1 MQSLGAEYARSLE
14 EAQKA
19 DFIVV
24 DLDFVKANA
33 SDNTDLYHLQPEWW
47 RVYAPGLVTELLG
60 GAQHEV
66 RCLRCARPYSG
77 SVPVSALQV

>member
-1 MQSLGAEYARSLE
+1 MRGCLSLLCSDTQAAKLQSLGAEYARSLE

-24 DLDFVKANA
+24 DLDFVKMHP

-47 RVYAPGLVTELLG
+47 RVYAPGLVTELLE

-66 RCLRCARPYSG
+66 RRK
-77 SVPVSALQV
+77 